1 MQAAINEQIALEMW
15 SANIYLSMSAH
26 FASLGLDGFAH
37 WYRQQYK
44 EELDHAE
51 DMIQYVIRRGGQV
64 KIQAIPAVDTEF
76 DSALQIAEKAYA
88 HECYVSEKIE
98 DFFWKYI
105 REQVEEEATATSI
118 VDRVRLASDHA
129 IIFLDKE
136 LSTR

>member
-1 MQAAINEQIALEMW
+1 MKFTERMQAAINEQIALEMW

-76 DSALQIAEKAYA
+76 DSALQMNAMCRRRSRSSSASLPKRRICL
-88 HECYVSEKIE
+88 HRTSSGSISVSRSRRK
-98 DFFWKYI
+98 
-105 REQVEEEATATSI
+105 
-118 VDRVRLASDHA
+118 L
-129 IIFLDKE
+129 LLP
-136 LSTR
+136 LS

>member
-98 DFFWKYI
+98 ELVRI
-105 REQVEEEATATSI
+105 AGSI
-118 VDRVRLASDHA
+118 SVSRSRRKL
-129 IIFLDKE
+129 LLP
-136 LSTR
+136 LS